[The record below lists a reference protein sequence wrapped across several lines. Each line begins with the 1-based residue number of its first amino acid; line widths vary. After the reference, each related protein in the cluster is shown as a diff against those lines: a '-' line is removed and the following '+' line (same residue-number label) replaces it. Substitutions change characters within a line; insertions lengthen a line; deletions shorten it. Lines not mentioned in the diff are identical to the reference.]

1 MTTVYPFNL
10 RFGSFNI
17 TGYGIMMMAG
27 FLMGGWLIDRELRR
41 RGWYHEY
48 AANITVA
55 AVIGGVLGAKIWYVI
70 AIHDWKSLFTRGG
83 LVWYG
88 GFLGGAAVVLFQGWL
103 RKVPLRWTLEVT
115 APALA
120 AAYSLGRLGCF
131 LVGDDYGIPSQ
142 VPWAVKFPQGLPPT
156 TAGEMARQFGVPLQ
170 AGVTPDTVLAV
181 HPTQLYEASIMMAT
195 FMVLWRLRKH
205 IHAPGWLFGVYLMMA
220 GTERFL
226 VEFLRAKEDHFLGAL
241 TVAQG
246 MALAIIVLGAILV
259 TRWKEG
265 ELAPGAYLSTG
276 KKS

>member
-41 RGWYHEY
+41 RGWNHEY

-55 AVIGGVLGAKIWYVI
+55 AVIGGVLGAKLWYVVS
-70 AIHDWKSLFTRGG
+70 IHDWSALFTRGG

-88 GFLGGAAVVLFQGWL
+88 GFLGGAGVVLFQSWW
-103 RKVPLRWTLEVT
+103 RKVPLRWTLELT

-120 AAYSLGRLGCF
+120 AAYSLGRIGCF
-131 LVGDDYGIPSQ
+131 LVGDDYGVPTS

-156 TAGEMARQFGVPLQ
+156 TAGEMARNFGVPMQ

-181 HPTQLYEASIMMAT
+181 HPTQLYEAVIMIGVFMA
-195 FMVLWRLRKH
+195 LWRMRTH
-205 IHAPGWLFGVYLMMA
+205 SRAPGWLFGVYLMFA

-226 VEFLRAKEDHFLGAL
+226 VEFLRAKEDHFFGQL
-241 TVAQG
+241 TIAQG
-246 MALAIIVLGAILV
+246 MALAIIALGAFLV
-259 TRWKEG
+259 TKWKAG
-265 ELAPGAYLSTG
+265 EVPPGEYLTSG
-276 KKS
+276 KK